1 MDVKTD
7 YTEKELYD
15 REEYVVT
22 TLRGDVSDSIYYDEW
37 AAREY
42 GECTIDTKEMAYNLY
57 DRGYRRAEDVLKKFL
72 LEQLEPAAQCK
83 GHDEDA
89 LDMFMEVV
97 RKLRQDLNCY
107 PEWESDI
114 IKRDGYGL

>member
-1 MDVKTD
+1 MEVKTN
-7 YTEKELYD
+7 YTEEELYA
-15 REEYVVT
+15 REEYVIT
-22 TLRGDVSDSIYYDEW
+22 TLRNDVSDSLSYDEW

-42 GECTIDTKEMAYNLY
+42 GECTVDTHDMAYNLY
-57 DRGYRRAEDVLKKFL
+57 DRGYRREEDVLKKFL

-83 GHDEDA
+83 GHEEDA

-97 RKLRQDLNCY
+97 RKLRQDLKCY